1 MSKHLTIILCI
12 IKKSIFRENNEAN
25 VNAEEC
31 SMLSDSS
38 RSNLLDSEIINEILE
53 EPIYAQTTNDDIFF
67 NDDPQTNSD
76 SIFPAVLQ
84 YVNQLIND
92 VVKKSTKEKKKMT
105 RKHSINIDNWQKNNR
120 KRAFQ
125 LGKVNVNIRGK
136 HIEAKKVK
144 LTKDCFSN
152 CKFKVC

>member
-1 MSKHLTIILCI
+1 MSKHLTIIFCI

-53 EPIYAQTTNDDIFF
+53 EPIYAQTNNDDIFF

>member
-1 MSKHLTIILCI
+1 MSKHLTIIFCI

-53 EPIYAQTTNDDIFF
+53 EPIYAQTNNDDIFF

-92 VVKKSTKEKKKMT
+92 IVKKSTKEKKKMT

>member
-31 SMLSDSS
+31 SMLSDSP

-53 EPIYAQTTNDDIFF
+53 EPIYAQTNNDDIFF

-92 VVKKSTKEKKKMT
+92 IVKKSTKEKKKMT